1 MEKRDKNGLR
11 MRELMEAT
19 GVPKS
24 TILHYV
30 AQGLLPEPHRTGRNM
45 AYYDAACVE
54 RTKLIKAMQG
64 RYSFP
69 LEKIKQ
75 LLAAMDRGEDV
86 APFVDLDAVVFG
98 VPTGREMDEAAF
110 REATGLKTEQISELL
125 ATGLLLPLKEGVYSG
140 DDIDAGRI
148 FAAGLAQGLRPSD
161 LGFYAKIAGEV
172 VDHEM
177 RLRQR
182 LTGHLPDGQD
192 ARVTAELTR
201 GARTLRNYVIDR
213 VFQRR
218 VAKART
224 LKDEA
229 LLS

>member
-1 MEKRDKNGLR
+1 MGQGDKKGLR

-30 AQGLLPEPHRTGRNM
+30 AQGLLPEPLRTGRNM
-45 AYYDAACVE
+45 AYYDPACVE
-54 RTKLIKAMQG
+54 RTRFIKAVQG

-75 LLAAMDRGEDV
+75 LLAAIDRGEEV
-86 APFVDLDAVVFG
+86 APFVELDAVIFG
-98 VPTGREMDEAAF
+98 APGGREIDEAAF
-110 REATGLKTEQISELL
+110 REATGLTHGQVSELL
-125 ATGLLLPLKEGVYSG
+125 AAGLLLPLEEGSYRQ
-140 DDIDAGRI
+140 DDIEAGRV
-148 FAAGLAQGLRPSD
+148 FAAGFAQGLRASD
-161 LGFYAKIAGEV
+161 LAFYARIAGEV

-192 ARVTAELTR
+192 ARVTAQLTR
-201 GARTLRNYVIDR
+201 GARALRNYVIDR